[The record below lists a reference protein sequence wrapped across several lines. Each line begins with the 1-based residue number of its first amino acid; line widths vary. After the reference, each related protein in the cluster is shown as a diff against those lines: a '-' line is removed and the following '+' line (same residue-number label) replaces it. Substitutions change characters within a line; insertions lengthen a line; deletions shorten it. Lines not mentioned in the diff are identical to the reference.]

1 MHVAQSATL
10 RETSHMRL
18 LRTSHLGP
26 TLMVTLVSYLL
37 ALRLWRQGPSLLIA
51 LTVFCGQLVVG
62 WTNDLVDLP
71 QDQIEGRT
79 NKPMVDGKLAPRTVT
94 RATLIAF
101 VLVTLLSLFGPMGFR
116 GGFVH
121 LLGVGSGVAYNF
133 YFKSNRLSFLPY
145 AISFAALPAAIT
157 LGRNISPPLW
167 LLFCG
172 AGLGVAAHF
181 ANVIKDMDR
190 DRAAGIAGLP
200 QIVGSKKSTY
210 ISGSLLFFVSIQL
223 FLVTKS
229 FLLLILGIIG
239 IALLKLPEKFRF
251 AAVMAL
257 AVLDVVALVAATPA

>member
-1 MHVAQSATL
+1 
-10 RETSHMRL
+10 MRL

-37 ALRLWRQGPSLLIA
+37 ALRLWRQGPSLLVA

-71 QDQIEGRT
+71 QDQKEART
-79 NKPMVDGKLAPRTVT
+79 HKPMVDGKLSQKSVK
-94 RATLIAF
+94 RATWVA
-101 VLVTLLSLFGPMGFR
+101 LVSVTALSLLGPMGLM
-116 GGFVH
+116 GGLVH

-145 AISFAALPAAIT
+145 AVSFAALPASIT
-157 LGRNISPPLW
+157 IGRNISPPLW
-167 LLFCG
+167 LLICG

-210 ISGSLLFFVSIQL
+210 IAGLLLFFVSIQL
-223 FLVTKS
+223 FFVTRS
-229 FLLLILGIIG
+229 FLLLILGTIG
-239 IALLKLPEKFRF
+239 IALLRLPEKFRF
-251 AAVMAL
+251 IAVMAL
-257 AVLDVVALVAATPA
+257 ALLDVITLVVSTPA